1 MRRTTPSRRT
11 HAGFNLIELVVGMV
25 IVGIVVSSVFY
36 FAFPV
41 RQAVDVALRAELTD
55 IADTALR
62 RMGRDVRLAL
72 PNSVRVN
79 SDATNQWVEFLA
91 IRTAGRYR
99 AEGGG
104 GASGTNCPS
113 DEAAIVVAGDN
124 DILSFD
130 VAADTCFK
138 SIGKLPNAGTVVA
151 GDQMVLNNYG
161 LGFAGQDAYQTTGT
175 LNRSAIAAVDS
186 SETHRDRVSFAS
198 TTFQRTLHDS
208 PGRRFFVS
216 SGPVTYRC
224 NLGTGE
230 ITRYAGAGYTIA
242 APLPGAVGSNYL
254 SGTAAVIASKVT
266 ACVFDYTPNVAS
278 QIGLLTLRISLSGT
292 TSSGVAET
300 VSLYHAIHVNN
311 VP

>member
-1 MRRTTPSRRT
+1 MRRTVPNPRRLS
-11 HAGFNLIELVVGMV
+11 GFNLIEMIVAII
-25 IVGIVVSSVFY
+25 IVGIVVGGLFY
-36 FAFPV
+36 FALPV
-41 RQAVDVALRAELTD
+41 RQAVDIALRAELTD
-55 IADTALR
+55 LADTALR

-113 DEAAIVVAGDN
+113 DEPAIVVAGDN

-138 SIGKLPNAGTVVA
+138 TIGKLPNVGTVIA
-151 GDQMVLNNYG
+151 GDHMVLNNYG
-161 LGFAGQDAYQTTGT
+161 PGFAGQNAYQTAGT

-186 SETHRDRVSFAS
+186 GETNRDRVSFAA

-208 PGRRFFVS
+208 PGRRFFIA
-216 SGPVTYRC
+216 SGPVTYHC
-224 NLGTGE
+224 NLGTGNV
-230 ITRYAGAGYTIA
+230 TRYAGYAIA
-242 APLPGAVGSNYL
+242 DFLPGVVGSNYL
-254 SGTAAVIASKVT
+254 SGTSAVIATKVT

-278 QIGLLTLRISLSGT
+278 QVGLLTLRMTLSGT
-292 TSSGVAET
+292 TSSGVAES